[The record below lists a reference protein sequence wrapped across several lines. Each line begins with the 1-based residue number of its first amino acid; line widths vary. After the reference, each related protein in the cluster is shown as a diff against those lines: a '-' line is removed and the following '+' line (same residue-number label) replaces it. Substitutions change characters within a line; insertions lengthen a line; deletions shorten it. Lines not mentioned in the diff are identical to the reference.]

1 MYLVSKIMSFN
12 HSEFSK
18 LPRAHSERES
28 ECSFEKQVLLK
39 VIQCSSRITEVIQ
52 MRLTSE

>member
-18 LPRAHSERES
+18 LPRANSERES

-39 VIQCSSRITEVIQ
+39 VIQCSFRITEVI
-52 MRLTSE
+52 